1 MAEDYAALLATL
13 LGHEEQFQF
22 DSFSNAMALEIGMRL
37 EQAARDMGKAITID
51 ISRNGQQLFQHA
63 MQGTT
68 ADNTDWIRRKNNVVQ
83 RFAHSSF
90 YIGQYYRSRGT
101 TFEAHTGLDQMV
113 YAAHGGAFP
122 LIVRGTGM
130 IGTITVSGL
139 PQAED
144 HALVT
149 SVLAD
154 FLA

>member
-1 MAEDYAALLATL
+1 MAEDYTTLLATL
-13 LGHEEQFQF
+13 LAQEERLQF

-37 EQAARDMGKAITID
+37 EKAARDMGKAITID

-68 ADNTDWIRRKNNVVQ
+68 ADNADWIRRKNNVVQ

-90 YIGQYYRSRGT
+90 YIGQYHRSRGT
-101 TFEAHTGLDQMV
+101 SFEVHTGLDQAI

-122 LIVRGTGM
+122 LIVKGTGM

-149 SVLAD
+149 AVLMD